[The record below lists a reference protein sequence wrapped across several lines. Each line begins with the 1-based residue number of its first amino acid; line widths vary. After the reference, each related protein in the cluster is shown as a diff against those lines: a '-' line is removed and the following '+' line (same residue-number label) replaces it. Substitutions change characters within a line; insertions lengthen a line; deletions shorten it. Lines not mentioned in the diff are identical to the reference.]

1 MRATISKAV
10 FSLLFVLAA
19 FRARAAT
26 ITPDPWPREFT
37 TPKGNKAVMY
47 QPQIETFK
55 GDTITGR
62 AAVSVTKKDEK
73 TAKFG
78 VIFFNASVSVDRDDR
93 SVQIL
98 RLKVNRVRFPNIT
111 PEKEK
116 TFAGI
121 VESEVPKW
129 SLVIS
134 YDRVLE
140 SVKVAE
146 REKKSAQGL
155 KNDPPRILF
164 AREPTVLVT
173 LDGEPQLR
181 DVEGAPLKLVVNT
194 PLFMVFDTRSNRY
207 YVSGGKKWWYE
218 APDVKGPWR
227 SIGGPPADIAD
238 LAAQAAE
245 AQKKDDAETPA
256 EDGTEAA
263 NPPKIVVVT
272 EPTELIVSEGKPSFK
287 PVSGTGAELLSMDNS
302 ESDVLLD
309 VPSQQ
314 YYALLSGRWFRSKSL
329 EGGSWSY
336 VLPDA
341 LPKTFSKIA
350 PEADVGDVRAS
361 VPGTDEAEDA
371 VLDAQIPQTTAVRRD
386 EAKLDV
392 QYDGEPKFVSIE
404 GTKTEYAVNTPTS
417 VLRIRGRYYACDNAV
432 WFVADSPTGPW
443 LLADSIP
450 TDDVEQIPPSAPVYN
465 VKYVQI
471 YDSTPDEVYMGYTP
485 GYLGSYPWYG
495 TVVWG
500 TGWSYRPWFGSTFW
514 WPRPCTWG
522 FHAHFTP
529 WSGWGFGS
537 SWSHPFF
544 NVSRGWGRG
553 FHPVGWGRPARWGGG
568 RGAGWQRSGW
578 FGPGGYRPPNVIVN
592 NWGNRPGGVRPTGWN
607 RQLAGS
613 RGGLGRPVPG
623 GPLVHGVRPG
633 IGFRPPAR
641 DVRPFNTQN
650 NIYNRLP
657 ARSREIP
664 RVSPRDV
671 SRPAAGRPNNVY
683 ADKNGDVYRKTKE
696 GWQQRDKDTW
706 RNSGGPARNAPRAA
720 GRPTDPGTRARPAP
734 VPDRGTMAR
743 PPALGPR
750 AVTRSVP
757 RPELDREFS
766 ARQRGEAR
774 AQSWSRPAA
783 QQARPAPQQ
792 ARPAPQQS
800 RQAPAVR
807 SAPPSHSEPK
817 RR

>member
-1 MRATISKAV
+1 MRSTLTRMAV
-10 FSLLFVLAA
+10 RLLFLVASGGAFAA
-19 FRARAAT
+19 A
-26 ITPDPWPREFT
+26 ITPDPWPRDFT

-62 AAVSVTKKDEK
+62 AAVSVTKKDDK
-73 TAKFG
+73 TTKFG
-78 VIFFNASVSVDRDDR
+78 VIFFAANVSVDRDDR

-121 VESEVPKW
+121 VEAEVPSW
-129 SLVIS
+129 NLVIS

-140 SVKVAE
+140 SVKVAD

-164 AREPTVLVT
+164 AREPTVLVA
-173 LDGEPQLR
+173 LDGDPQLR
-181 DVEGAPLKLVVNT
+181 DVEGAPFKLVVNT
-194 PLFMVFDTRSNRY
+194 PLFMVLDTRSGRY
-207 YVSGGKKWWYE
+207 YLSGGKRWWYE
-218 APDVKGPWR
+218 APDAKGPWR
-227 SIGGPPADIAD
+227 SIGGPPSDIAD
-238 LAAQAAE
+238 YAAQAAE
-245 AQKKDDAETPA
+245 AQKKDDTEAAA

-263 NPPKIVVVT
+263 SPPKILVAT

-287 PVSGTGAELLSMDNS
+287 PVSGASAELLSMDNS

-336 VLPDA
+336 VSPDA
-341 LPKTFSKIA
+341 LPRTFSKIA

-371 VLDAQIPQTTAVRRD
+371 VLDAQMPQTTAVKRA

-392 QYDGEPKFVSIE
+392 QYDGEPKFVTIE

-417 VLRIRGRYYACDNAV
+417 VLRMGGRYYACDNAV
-432 WFVADSPTGPW
+432 WYVADSPTGPW

-450 TDDVEQIPPSAPVYN
+450 TDEVEQIPPSAPVYN

-471 YDSTPDEVYMGYTP
+471 YDSTPDVVYEGYTP
-485 GYLGSYPWYG
+485 GYLGCYPWYG

-500 TGWSYRPWFGSTFW
+500 TGWYYRPWIGPTFW
-514 WPRPCTWG
+514 WPRPYTWG

-529 WSGWGFGS
+529 WFGWGFGS
-537 SWSHPFF
+537 SWSFPFF
-544 NVSRGWGRG
+544 GVSRGWGG
-553 FHPVGWGRPARWGGG
+553 FFHPVGWGRPAHWGGTWVG
-568 RGAGWQRSGW
+568 GHRSGW
-578 FGPGGYRPPNVIVN
+578 FGPGGYRPPTVIVN
-592 NWGNRPGGVRPTGWN
+592 NWGNRPGGIRPTGWN
-607 RQLAGS
+607 RPLAGS
-613 RGGLGRPVPG
+613 PGGLRRPVPG
-623 GPLVHGVRPG
+623 GPPVHGVRPG

-641 DVRPFNTQN
+641 DVRPWSAQN

-657 ARSREIP
+657 VRSRDIP
-664 RVSPRDV
+664 KASPRDL

-683 ADKNGDVYRKTKE
+683 ADRNGDVYRRTKE

-706 RNSGGPARNAPRAA
+706 RTTGVP
-720 GRPTDPGTRARPAP
+720 ARPAP
-734 VPDRGTMAR
+734 SRDRGTIAR
-743 PPALGPR
+743 PPAPAPR
-750 AVTRSVP
+750 AVTRPAP

-766 ARQRGEAR
+766 TRQRGEAR
-774 AQSWSRPAA
+774 AQSWSRPAP
-783 QQARPAPQQ
+783 QARPAP
-792 ARPAPQQS
+792 APRS
-800 RQAPAVR
+800 APTVR

-817 RR
+817 KR